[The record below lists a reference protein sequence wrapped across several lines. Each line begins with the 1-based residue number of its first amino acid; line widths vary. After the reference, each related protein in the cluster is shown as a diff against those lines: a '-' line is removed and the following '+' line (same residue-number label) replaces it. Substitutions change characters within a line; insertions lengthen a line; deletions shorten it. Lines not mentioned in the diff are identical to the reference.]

1 MQKLLAALFSAA
13 LMFGMVACTVEDD
26 DPDGGTT
33 IIEDEDGGA
42 GAGAEGEGEGETD
55 VEVDVDDG
63 TS

>member
-26 DPDGGTT
+26 DPDGTT
-33 IIEDEDGGA
+33 IIEDDGGA
-42 GAGAEGEGEGETD
+42 GAEGGGETD